1 MIHKEYIRHANGECG
16 VLFIHGFLGSPAHF
30 EKFIKITPD
39 GCGIHNIL
47 LYGHGGDVKDFSRAS
62 MEKWISQTENAFIQ
76 MKERY
81 ERIIII
87 AHSMGTLFAY
97 RLAKKYP
104 DIICGMILLGTPLKI
119 SVKPTAFINSM
130 KSLFGFISEKDAVG
144 KAYSKAHS
152 VKLNLKLWEYIGWIP
167 RYIELFSEAK
177 AGIKNIQDVCV
188 RCFIFQSAHDELV
201 SRKSERYIPKKEN
214 IKLKTLENSAHFIY
228 DSEDEKLFLDLFT
241 KLLSSN

>member
-1 MIHKEYIRHANGECG
+1 METIINKLTGILGNAFLECG
-16 VLFIHGFLGSPAHF
+16 YDS
-30 EKFIKITPD
+30 
-39 GCGIHNIL
+39 
-47 LYGHGGDVKDFSRAS
+47 LYGKTAVSNRPDLCQFQCNGAMIGAKVYKKSPMQIAGEVI
-62 MEKWISQTENAFIQ
+62 EKLDKSFFDKVE
-76 MKERY
+76 
-81 ERIIII
+81 I
-87 AHSMGTLFAY
+87 APPG
-97 RLAKKYP
+97 
-104 DIICGMILLGTPLKI
+104 
-119 SVKPTAFINSM
+119 FINITL
-130 KSLFGFISEKDAVG
+130 KDEAIFGFISEKDAVG